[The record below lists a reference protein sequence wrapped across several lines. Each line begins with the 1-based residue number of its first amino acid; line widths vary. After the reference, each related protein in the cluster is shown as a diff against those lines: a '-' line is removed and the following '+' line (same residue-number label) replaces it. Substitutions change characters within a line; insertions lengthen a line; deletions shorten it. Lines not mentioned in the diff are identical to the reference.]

1 MNKSESTEA
10 IITKENRGVK
20 DEKNNFKTKSI
31 YFKII
36 KNIFN
41 INKKSLSLIPPQ
53 YFFERIK
60 KDIFPKLNLK
70 PEMKESFNKNESI
83 LILEDKISDKSF
95 LGRKTRNR
103 DQKNSPEKKQKRMG
117 RKKINYLTDSKHNK
131 NSPDNIIKKIK
142 SNLLDNHLLNFVND
156 ILNIILSKE
165 KKKYYLQKS
174 PNDKKKI
181 IKKIDYKHFVDD
193 MKRENNLE
201 FLKLSLK
208 SILSKDISKKYSILS
223 KKFNEEI
230 IKEILLEK
238 NNNEIINF
246 IFNLTLGEWFD
257 LFTYKKELSD
267 IPSVNEKITKILN
280 NKFEKVR
287 KTFRKNLQK

>member
-1 MNKSESTEA
+1 M
-10 IITKENRGVK
+10 
-20 DEKNNFKTKSI
+20 
-31 YFKII
+31 
-36 KNIFN
+36 
-41 INKKSLSLIPPQ
+41 
-53 YFFERIK
+53 
-60 KDIFPKLNLK
+60 
-70 PEMKESFNKNESI
+70 
-83 LILEDKISDKSF
+83 
-95 LGRKTRNR
+95 
-103 DQKNSPEKKQKRMG
+103 
-117 RKKINYLTDSKHNK
+117 
-131 NSPDNIIKKIK
+131 
-142 SNLLDNHLLNFVND
+142 
-156 ILNIILSKE
+156 
-165 KKKYYLQKS
+165 QKS
-174 PNDKKKI
+174 PNGKNKI

-208 SILSKDISKKYSILS
+208 SILSKDISKKYSTLT

-246 IFNLTLGEWFD
+246 IFNLTLCEWFD

-267 IPSVNEKITKILN
+267 IPIINEKIKKIIK